1 MELLIALAL
10 ATAVLVL
17 IPGPNVAL
25 IVATSMAYGAR
36 AGLAAVAGTSCGIA
50 AQLAL
55 TVAGLAALV
64 AATADVLVWLKWAG
78 VAYLVWLGIR
88 TWRQPAG
95 DLDAVRPQ
103 APGAR
108 LFWTGFAVA
117 AVNPKTLIFNSAFL
131 PQFVS
136 QGSGLALE
144 TQFVLVGAVFMAVMV
159 AGDSLWAL
167 AAARAGSVL
176 KRFGRARNRISGA
189 VLIGAGAAL
198 ALARR

>member
-1 MELLIALAL
+1 MELLIALAI

-25 IVATSMAYGAR
+25 IVATSMAFGAR
-36 AGLAAVAGTSCGIA
+36 AGLAAVAGTSCGLA
-50 AQLAL
+50 LQLTL

-64 AATADVLVWLKWAG
+64 AATAEILIWLKWAG

-95 DLDAVRPQ
+95 DLGAIRPR
-103 APGAR
+103 APTGR
-108 LFWTGFAVA
+108 LFWTGFGVA

-136 QGSGLALE
+136 QGSNVALE
-144 TQFVLVGAVFMAVMV
+144 TQFVLVGAVFMGVMV

-167 AAARAGSVL
+167 AASRAGEVL
-176 KRFGRARNRISGA
+176 RRFGRARNRISGA
-189 VLIGAGAAL
+189 ILIGAGAAL